1 MRNQDVGVFEAIAA
15 PRRREI
21 LRLLADDELSAGE
34 VGAQF
39 AISQPAVSQHLK
51 ILREAGLINERRD
64 AQRRLYSLRAEGL
77 ADLHSFLAQVMP
89 VGLQRLKRA
98 AEAERRR
105 AGASRN

>member
-1 MRNQDVGVFEAIAA
+1 VRNQDVGVFEAIAA

-77 ADLHSFLAQVMP
+77 ADLHSFLAEVMP
-89 VGLQRLKRA
+89 AGLQRLKRA
-98 AEAERRR
+98 AEAEQRK